1 MTTVTLYTGGG
12 VSFSPLSGEGRTV
25 SACVRLVADE
35 GRGITDGQR
44 VLFVADVRKEEAGSW
59 YDCDAPE
66 EPETD
71 PTAEEASE
79 ILFGGDAE

>member
-44 VLFVADVRKEEAGSW
+44 VLFVTDVRKEEAGSW

-71 PTAEEASE
+71 PTAEEAIE